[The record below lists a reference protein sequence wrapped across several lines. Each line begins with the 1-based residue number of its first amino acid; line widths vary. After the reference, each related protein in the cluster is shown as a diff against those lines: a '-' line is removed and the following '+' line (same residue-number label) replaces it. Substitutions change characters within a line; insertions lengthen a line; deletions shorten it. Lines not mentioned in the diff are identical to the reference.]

1 MNDNNDYDDGVIFPT
16 YLTTKTNFHLHKI
29 TTTTNNN
36 ILYEKSAKT
45 HKVGLKLM
53 DALILKQPL
62 VKRANMQKKKQG
74 PNFYLKYYTVY

>member
-1 MNDNNDYDDGVIFPT
+1 MKDNNDYDDGVIFPT

-29 TTTTNNN
+29 TTTNNY

-62 VKRANMQKKKQG
+62 VKRANM
-74 PNFYLKYYTVY
+74 